1 MKLISL
7 IIVLSISSFIFVFIW
22 EKLNIKKK
30 FSKYTDDL
38 KKVISSLNNLETKD
52 LDVLSISGIQLILS
66 FSLSLFPSFLAYFLI
81 YKIIA
86 SQILSLLLTTLI
98 FSPLLIK
105 KK

>member
-22 EKLNIKKK
+22 KKLNIKTK
-30 FSKYTDDL
+30 FLKYTDDL
-38 KKVISSLNNLETKD
+38 KKVLSSLNNLETKD
-52 LDVLSISGIQLILS
+52 LDVLSISGIKLIFS

-86 SQILSLLLTTLI
+86 SQILTLLLTTLI
-98 FSPLLIK
+98 FSPLFIK